1 MLNVNGAAIEPVYG
15 RNVGGLLLQSFL
27 WWQRRSHDHQRSSIS
42 PPLHWTLFQVRNWCC
57 MCWAS
62 QHYALHLVILRLLFH
77 FRWCHPILSP
87 AVQRPARMVTIL
99 GPLKNEGVDRVGDR
113 TVIAIPSINEVW
125 ECDWKKKKTERTY
138 GESGKPRRVK
148 QKWTFMLI
156 ERYCAFWNFPL
167 APSFQ

>member
-1 MLNVNGAAIEPVYG
+1 
-15 RNVGGLLLQSFL
+15 
-27 WWQRRSHDHQRSSIS
+27 
-42 PPLHWTLFQVRNWCC
+42 
-57 MCWAS
+57 
-62 QHYALHLVILRLLFH
+62 
-77 FRWCHPILSP
+77 
-87 AVQRPARMVTIL
+87 MVTIL

-156 ERYCAFWNFPL
+156 ERYCAF
-167 APSFQ
+167 